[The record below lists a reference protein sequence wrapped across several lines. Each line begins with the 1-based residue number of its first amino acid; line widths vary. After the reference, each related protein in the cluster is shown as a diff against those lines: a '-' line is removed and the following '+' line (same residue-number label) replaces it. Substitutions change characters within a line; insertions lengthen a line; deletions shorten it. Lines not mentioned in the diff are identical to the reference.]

1 MHLKS
6 KMKTRRKVQG
16 LKLGAFKLRAIWI
29 QLVQPPPRCT
39 DTWMHEKKKSAGAV
53 DIIIEML
60 PAAPTA
66 M

>member
-1 MHLKS
+1 M
-6 KMKTRRKVQG
+6 
-16 LKLGAFKLRAIWI
+16 KLGAFKLRAIWI